1 MNVAP
6 EFGTVETRAYLEL
19 AKTEQRNVSADKC
32 SKVTE
37 EISKFAVKS
46 ERWRKW
52 MVGDDAKLT
61 VEDVLKDSELTT
73 QITDICGHYTYEIP
87 AVKAEISK
95 MLANLK
101 EIGIDGE
108 GYVNYMLKNS
118 IDRYAYCFNMHGL
131 TSKLLKVSD
140 K

>member
-1 MNVAP
+1 MAL
-6 EFGTVETRAYLEL
+6 Y
-19 AKTEQRNVSADKC
+19 
-32 SKVTE
+32 
-37 EISKFAVKS
+37 AVKS

-52 MVGDDAKLT
+52 MVGDTAKAS
-61 VEDVLKDSELTT
+61 VEDVLKDKELTA

-87 AVKAEISK
+87 QVRAELTK
-95 MLANLK
+95 MLSNLK

-118 IDRYAYCFNMHGL
+118 IDRYAYCFGMHGL
-131 TSKLLKVSD
+131 TSKLLKAAG